1 MSSYNILIQKL
12 DEFIRKYYKNQLIRG
27 ALYSGTAL
35 SAFYLTLV
43 VSEYFGHFG
52 ITARTLLFY
61 SFIAITAG
69 IIGNWIILPLSKLYK
84 LGKTLSHEEAS
95 LVIGKHF
102 SNISDKLLNVLQL
115 KHKPAERYTSLE
127 LLEAA
132 IDQKINEIRPI
143 PFTAAINLND
153 NIKYAKYLAIPGG
166 ALLILILAAPSV
178 LTEPTKR
185 LVKHQEYFAAPAPF
199 QFVLLNKRL
208 QTVQQEDFMVEIKTE
223 GKEIPDQ
230 VSIELDGAKFKMDK
244 VSKNHF
250 QYLIKSPVKDTEF
263 NFSTEDL
270 VSITYVLKVLP
281 NPQIIAFEIELKYPG
296 YLNKKDEVIKNT
308 GDFTVPSGT
317 KVTWKFTTK
326 NTDKIQFIA
335 DDKII
340 PLSASGEQTF
350 LHSSFVFKNMQYD
363 LVTGNAFLSAADTL
377 KYNAQVIADQYPSI
391 SMEEKNDSVSTK
403 VVFFNGQIADDYG
416 FKGLWLVYKN
426 IGSDSSANSSNS
438 EAEEKRIA
446 IPVSGDITQQNYY
459 YTWDLRNLELQAG
472 QSLEYFFEV
481 KDNDAINGFKAAR
494 TIKKTF
500 RAPGEKELQEMSEKS
515 NEQVQEKLEAG
526 LKKAKEI
533 QREIAEINKKLLEKK
548 NLSWEENKKLKD
560 LIQKQKDLHKELE
573 DIQKK
578 QEQNIQQQQE
588 VRPED
593 EKILEKQK
601 ELQEL
606 MKNILSEDMK
616 KKMEELEKLLQQL
629 DKEKTQQALD
639 EMKMDAKDVEKE
651 LDRTLELFKQMEVE
665 QKMEQTMNELDK
677 LAQEEE
683 KLSQK
688 SEDTKGKDEQFKKEQ
703 DALNKKFEE
712 LKKEMDELKKKN
724 SELESPMPLE
734 NIEQDKEEIS
744 KDMENSS
751 DELEKKQ
758 NKKASQSQKSAAQKM
773 SNMKKKMQQM
783 MEDAEGGGG
792 EDVAALRDILE
803 NLLQVS
809 FEQEALMKEVK
820 TIDRNNPRYLALIQQ
835 QKKIK
840 DDASMIEDSLFAISK
855 RQPKIQP
862 IVNREIADI
871 NNNMSK
877 AIKFMVDRNQQESAS
892 RQQYVMTSVNNL
904 ALLLSESLQQMM
916 QEQQQKKDSKSKPG
930 KGSCSKPGG
939 SGKKKSAAQMK
950 AMQQQINESIQKL
963 KDQMAKEKGKEGQK
977 GQKPQNGQGQP
988 KPGGKPGEKPGTGDG
1003 KAGEGQGS
1011 MSEQLAKLAAQQE
1024 ALRREMQKAAD
1035 KFNKDGKGGNAAMQQ
1050 LAEKMELTET
1060 DLVNKRITEETIRR
1074 QQDILTRLL
1083 EAEKAEREQDWDEKR
1098 ESKEGKI
1105 ENLRNPNEFL
1115 EYKGKKQKEA
1125 EMLKT
1130 VPPAMNPY
1138 YKNKVNRYFN
1148 QSTQTNTP

>member
-27 ALYSGTAL
+27 ALYSATAL
-35 SAFYLTLV
+35 SGFYLTLV

-61 SFIAITAG
+61 SFIAITTA
-69 IIGNWIILPLSKLYK
+69 IVGNWIVLPLAKLYK

-102 SNISDKLLNVLQL
+102 SNIADKLLNVLQL
-115 KHKPAERYTSLE
+115 KHNPAERYTSLE

-185 LVKHQEYFAAPAPF
+185 LVKHKEYFAAPAPF
-199 QFVLLNKRL
+199 QFVLLNKKL
-208 QTVQQEDFMVEIKTE
+208 QTVQQEDFLVEIKTE

-230 VSIELDGAKFKMDK
+230 VSIELDGAKFKMEK
-244 VSKNHF
+244 VAKNHF
-250 QYLIKSPVKDTEF
+250 QYLIKAPVKDTEF

-335 DDKII
+335 DEKSI
-340 PLSASGEQTF
+340 PLSAAGEQSF
-350 LHSSFVFKNMQYD
+350 LYSSFVFKNMSYQ
-363 LVTGNAFLSAADTL
+363 LVSGNAYLNAADTL
-377 KYNAQVIADQYPSI
+377 KYNAQVIADQYPAI
-391 SMEEKNDSVSTK
+391 SLEEKSDSVSTK
-403 VVFFNGQIADDYG
+403 VVFFSGQIADDYG

-426 IGSDSSANSSNS
+426 MVADSSGQAESK
-438 EAEEKRIA
+438 EEEEKRIA
-446 IPVSGDITQQNYY
+446 IPIAGDITQQNYY
-459 YTWDLRNLELQAG
+459 YTWDLRNLGLQAG
-472 QSLEYFFEV
+472 QSLEYYFEV

-500 RAPGEKELQEMSEKS
+500 KTPGEKELQELSEKS

-588 VRPED
+588 VRPEN
-593 EKILEKQK
+593 ESMLEKQK

-688 SEDTKGKDEQFKKEQ
+688 SEEAKGKDEQLKKEQ
-703 DALNKKFEE
+703 DALNKKFDD

-724 SELESPMPLE
+724 NELESPMPME
-734 NIEQDKEEIS
+734 NLEQDKEEIS

-758 NKKASQSQKSAAQKM
+758 NKKAAQSQKSAAQKM

-840 DDASMIEDSLFAISK
+840 DDAAMIEDSLFAISK

-871 NNNMSK
+871 NNNMNK

-916 QEQQQKKDSKSKPG
+916 QEQQQKNSQSKPG

-988 KPGGKPGEKPGTGDG
+988 KPGGKPGEKPGDG
-1003 KAGEGQGS
+1003 RAGEGQGS

-1024 ALRREMQKAAD
+1024 ALRREMQKAAE

-1050 LAEKMELTET
+1050 LAEKMEQTET

-1148 QSTQTNTP
+1148 QSSQTNPQ

>member
-27 ALYSGTAL
+27 ALYSATAL
-35 SAFYLTLV
+35 SGFYLTLV

-61 SFIAITAG
+61 SFIAITTA
-69 IIGNWIILPLSKLYK
+69 IVGNWIVLPLAKLYK

-102 SNISDKLLNVLQL
+102 SNIADKLLNVLQL
-115 KHKPAERYTSLE
+115 KHNPAERYTSLE

-132 IDQKINEIRPI
+132 IEQKINEIRPI

-185 LVKHQEYFAAPAPF
+185 LVKHKEYFAAPAPF
-199 QFVLLNKRL
+199 QFVLLNKKL
-208 QTVQQEDFMVEIKTE
+208 QTVQQEDFLVEIKTE

-230 VSIELDGAKFKMDK
+230 VSIELDGAKFKMEK
-244 VSKNHF
+244 VAKNHF
-250 QYLIKSPVKDTEF
+250 QYLIKAPVKDTEF

-335 DDKII
+335 DEKSI
-340 PLSASGEQTF
+340 PLSAAGEQSF
-350 LHSSFVFKNMQYD
+350 LYSSFVFKNMSYQ
-363 LVTGNAFLSAADTL
+363 LVSGNAYLNAADTL
-377 KYNAQVIADQYPSI
+377 KYNAQVIADQYPAI
-391 SMEEKNDSVSTK
+391 SLEEKSDSVSTK
-403 VVFFNGQIADDYG
+403 VVFFSGQIADDYG

-426 IGSDSSANSSNS
+426 MVADSSGQAESK
-438 EAEEKRIA
+438 EEEEKRIA
-446 IPVSGDITQQNYY
+446 IPIAGDITQQNYY
-459 YTWDLRNLELQAG
+459 YTWDLRNLGLQAG
-472 QSLEYFFEV
+472 QSLEYYFEV

-500 RAPGEKELQEMSEKS
+500 KTPGEKELQELSEKS

-588 VRPED
+588 VRPEN
-593 EKILEKQK
+593 ESMLEKQK

-688 SEDTKGKDEQFKKEQ
+688 SEEAKGKDEQLKKEQ
-703 DALNKKFEE
+703 DALNKKFDD
-712 LKKEMDELKKKN
+712 LKKEN
-724 SELESPMPLE
+724 NELESPMPME
-734 NIEQDKEEIS
+734 NLEQDKEEIS

-758 NKKASQSQKSAAQKM
+758 NKKAAQSQKSAAQKM

-840 DDASMIEDSLFAISK
+840 DDAAMIEDSLFAISK

-871 NNNMSK
+871 NNNMNK

-916 QEQQQKKDSKSKPG
+916 QEQQQKNSQSKPG

-988 KPGGKPGEKPGTGDG
+988 KPGGKPGEKPGDG
-1003 KAGEGQGS
+1003 RAGEGQGS

-1024 ALRREMQKAAD
+1024 ALRREMQKAAE

-1050 LAEKMELTET
+1050 LAEKMEQTET

-1148 QSTQTNTP
+1148 QSSQTNPQ